1 MNMTSI
7 QRHVRGRPR
16 RRDGFTLLELL
27 TVILIIGLLASIL
40 MPAISSVI
48 SGAYEALTVARIR
61 ELSDGAVL
69 YHDDFNFYPGQK
81 YPEQL
86 IGSGGNYT
94 GTQVLMACLWGY
106 DYVNINVVIQD
117 DPAGSPNVNQPN
129 PISEYAAI
137 RKVIRRV
144 AMQGAATS
152 IEIPDPRIFG
162 TASGRYNTFLD
173 DFPAPLPILYYPMRK
188 GKTTPVQAYLYDD
201 NKDYVEDGGIFG
213 NYRARLDKP
222 AGWDLTNYS
231 AEMRTE
237 FYGPTYAAED
247 RRGVTRPRTS
257 EGEFLLIGPG
267 RDRLYMTGDDVK
279 SWSD

>member
-1 MNMTSI
+1 MTSI

-16 RRDGFTLLELL
+16 RREGFTLLELL

-48 SGAYEALTVARIR
+48 AGAYEALTVARIK
-61 ELSDGAVL
+61 ELKNGAVQ
-69 YHDDFNFYPGQK
+69 YHTEFNFYPGQK
-81 YPEQL
+81 YPGL
-86 IGSGGNYT
+86 LTGSGGNYT
-94 GTQVLMACLWGY
+94 GTQVLMASLWGY
-106 DYVNINVVIQD
+106 KYDNIDHAIQD
-117 DPAGSPNVNQPN
+117 DPAGSPKVLQPN
-129 PISEYAAI
+129 PISEYCPI

-144 AMQGAATS
+144 NMQGAATS

-162 TASGRYNTFLD
+162 TASGETNTFLD
-173 DFPAPLPILYYPMRK
+173 DFPAPMPILYYPMRI
-188 GKTTPVQAYLYDD
+188 GKTTPVEAYLYDD
-201 NKDYVEDGGIFG
+201 NKAYVEDGGVFG

-222 AGWDLTNYS
+222 AGWNLTNYA
-231 AEMRTE
+231 AEMRVE

-267 RDRLYMTGDDVK
+267 RDRLYITGDDVK
-279 SWSD
+279 SWND